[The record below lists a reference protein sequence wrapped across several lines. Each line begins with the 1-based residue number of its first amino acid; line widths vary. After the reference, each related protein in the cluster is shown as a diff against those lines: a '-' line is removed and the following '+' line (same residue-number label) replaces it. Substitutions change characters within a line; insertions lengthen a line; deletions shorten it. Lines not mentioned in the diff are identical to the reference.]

1 MLNNYFQKE
10 TIRKHLDLLI
20 CLFLA
25 LLTALIYWQV
35 KNFDFV
41 SYDDLAF
48 IPNNP
53 HVRTGLTLRGIQ
65 WAFTTFYEGYWHP
78 LTWLSHMAAVELF
91 GLKPGGH
98 HLINVVIHIA
108 TTVLL
113 FLVLK
118 KMTRAIWQSAFVA
131 ALFAL
136 HPLHVESVAW
146 VAERKDVLSAF
157 FWILTL
163 GAYALYAEKPN
174 AQRYLLTL
182 LFFILGLMSKPMI
195 VTLPFTLLLLDYW
208 PLGRLQQIN
217 LLIHKPQKEIAPES
231 KQRKRKSSGS
241 ILRQIHDSGLP
252 IVDKPVSRRSLLFIF
267 VIEKIP
273 FFILSV
279 LFSFTTFV
287 AVKKVGALSS
297 LKGIP
302 LSGRMIN
309 AAVSYVMYL
318 VKMFWPFD
326 LALFYPHPLTY
337 PLWQSIGAAFLLIAF
352 TIFAMGAYRRFPY
365 FTMGW
370 FWYLITLIPVSGLV
384 QAGMQAR
391 ADRYTYV
398 PLIGLFVTLAWG
410 VPEMTKK
417 WPHRG
422 KVLPLFA
429 VMLII
434 PLMILSW
441 YQIQYWKDD
450 FTVFQHAINVTK
462 DNDLAHSNLG
472 FAYHNKG
479 DLNNA
484 MKHYRLAIIINP
496 DHPDTHYNLGISL
509 ADQGHFQEAMDQC
522 GMAVRLDP
530 KHAPAY
536 YNLAYVLML
545 QGRNDEAVKQLQV
558 AIRLDPEY
566 AKAYGLLG
574 DIFAAEGK
582 NQEAADYYNQAL
594 EIEPIMANIHYNLGT
609 IQAKLGQMDEA
620 VRHFRKAVELKP
632 DYAKAHNNLGMAM
645 LIQGQIDDAILHFQE
660 ALRADPKN
668 DLARKNLQ
676 DALARKK
683 QRLQ

>member
-217 LLIHKPQKEIAPES
+217 PLIHKPRQEIEQES
-231 KQRKRKSSGS
+231 KQRKRKSPGS
-241 ILRQIHDSGLP
+241 ILMQIHDSGSST
-252 IVDKPVSRRSLLFIF
+252 VNQPVSRRSLLFII

-273 FFILSV
+273 FFILST
-279 LFSFTTFV
+279 LFSFITFI
-287 AVKKVGALSS
+287 AAKKVGVLAS

-302 LSGRMIN
+302 LSARMIN
-309 AAVSYVMYL
+309 AAVSYVMYP
-318 VKMFWPFD
+318 VKMFWPVD
-326 LALFYPHPLTY
+326 LASFYPHPLAY
-337 PLWQSIGAAFLLIAF
+337 PLWQSIGAAFLLIAVTF
-352 TIFAMGAYRRFPY
+352 FAMGAYRRFPS

-370 FWYLITLIPVSGLV
+370 FWYLIALIPVIGLV

-391 ADRYTYV
+391 ADRHTYV
-398 PLIGLFVTLAWG
+398 PLIGLFIVLAWG
-410 VPEMTKK
+410 VPELTKK
-417 WPHRG
+417 WSHRG
-422 KVLPLFA
+422 EVLSLSA
-429 VMLII
+429 GMLVIT
-434 PLMILSW
+434 LMILSW
-441 YQIQYWKDD
+441 YQIRYWKDD

-479 DLNNA
+479 DLDNA
-484 MKHYRLAIIINP
+484 MKQYKLAIMIN
-496 DHPDTHYNLGISL
+496 HNYPDTHYNLGILL

-522 GMAVRLDP
+522 GIAVRLDP

-545 QGRNDEAVKQLQV
+545 QGRNDEAIKHLQE
-558 AIRLDPEY
+558 AIQLDPEY
-566 AKAYGLLG
+566 AKAYGFLG

-582 NQEAADYYNQAL
+582 NKEAVDYYNQAL
-594 EIEPIMANIHYNLGT
+594 KIAPDMANIHYNLGI

-620 VRHFRKAVELKP
+620 IRHFREAVELKS
-632 DYAKAHNNLGMAM
+632 DYAKAHNNLGMAL

-676 DALARKK
+676 DSLARKK
-683 QRLQ
+683 Q